1 MWKWILCAACCL
13 FDKTLAGQEFPI
25 VITEIMGDPVPSV
38 GLPAEEYVELTN
50 VSKEE
55 VSLSG
60 WSLSNGRARGRFGDS
75 VSLGPG
81 EILILCPANAVSV
94 YSPFGRS
101 LGLSPFPAIS
111 NTGDTLFLFNEK
123 EELVVAAAYRPS
135 LLDAAKAAGGW
146 ALELVN
152 SNAACRQVN
161 NWKASMNTLGGSP
174 GKTNSHKVEAQE
186 LPPVDP
192 VHAWCPDAQTIR
204 LVFTDRVHRSV
215 AEQTGYYL
223 LEAGPEIEKAE
234 LLGPF
239 QEEVGLQLRS
249 GIQQGKIY
257 TLKVAAIPGC
267 NEAVE
272 PGAGFRELKVGLP
285 DTSEKAVLVNEL
297 LPDPS
302 SEGSDFVELY
312 HNGKSPV
319 PLEGW
324 QIAARNSAGNLSA
337 ARLLVPGQRFFYP
350 GDYLVL
356 TTDANWLQKQF
367 HVKHP
372 NSLVELPS
380 LPSFPNERGSVVL
393 VNRDGEI
400 VDEVNYEAAWHHEM
414 LRNRD
419 NVSLERRDPSEPSQ
433 SASNWTS
440 AAMHA
445 GYGTPGLKNSQS
457 GIASD
462 PDRVFIGSD
471 IVSPDADGQNDVC
484 EINYEFSTPG
494 NLIRISIFDRVG
506 KLQRQLINNGICAQT
521 GRFYWDGNNDKN
533 QLLSNGL
540 YIIVADTWQL
550 SGKTKRYRMAVTL
563 GKKL

>member
-13 FDKTLAGQEFPI
+13 VIKTLAGQEFPI

-55 VSLSG
+55 VHLSG
-60 WSLSNGRARGRFGDS
+60 WSLTNGRTRGRFGDS
-75 VSLGPG
+75 IFLGPG

-94 YSPFGRS
+94 FSAFGRT
-101 LGLSPFPAIS
+101 LGLSPFPPIS

-135 LLDAAKAAGGW
+135 LLDATKAAGGW

-152 SNAACRQVN
+152 SSAACRQVK
-161 NWKASMNTLGGSP
+161 NWKASIDTLGGSP
-174 GKTNSHKVEAQE
+174 GKTNSQEDEAQE
-186 LPPVDP
+186 FPPVDP

-215 AEQTGYYL
+215 AEQTSYYVL
-223 LEAGPEIEKAE
+223 DEGPEIEKAE

-239 QEEVGLQLRS
+239 HEEVRLHLES
-249 GIQQGKIY
+249 VIQQGKIY

-272 PGAGFRELKVGLP
+272 AGAGFRELKVGLP

-324 QIAARNSAGNLSA
+324 QIAGRNSAGNLSA
-337 ARLLVPGQRFFYP
+337 ARPLVPGQRFFYP

-356 TTDANWLQKQF
+356 TTDANWLKKQF

-372 NSLVELPS
+372 NSVVELPS

-393 VNRDGEI
+393 VNRNGE
-400 VDEVNYEAAWHHEM
+400 VVEEVNYDAAWHHEM

-419 NVSLERRDPSEPSQ
+419 NVSLERRNPSEPSQ

-445 GYGTPGLKNSQS
+445 GYGTPGSENSQS

-471 IVSPDADGQNDVC
+471 IVSPDADGQDDVC
-484 EINYEFSTPG
+484 EINYEFATSG
-494 NLIRISIFDRVG
+494 NLIRISIFDRAG

-521 GRFYWDGNNDKN
+521 GLFYWDGRNDNN
-533 QLLSNGL
+533 QFLPNGL

-550 SGKTKRYRMAVTL
+550 AGKTKRYRMAVTL